1 MKIGEL
7 ARVSG
12 CSIQTIRYYEKEQLL
27 DSPRRSEGNFRLYD
41 QVTYDQLMFIKHCR
55 SLDITL
61 AEIRQLIDLKQTPNS
76 QCEDVNKVVYAH
88 ILHVGKRIE
97 ELQSLRKQLKTL
109 RRKCHSNQIV
119 KDCGIL
125 QDLSGKQTK

>member
-7 ARVSG
+7 ASVSG

-41 QVTYDQLMFIKHCR
+41 QAAHDQLLFIKHCR

-61 AEIRQLIDLKQTPNS
+61 AEIRQLIDLKQSPGS

-88 ILHVGKRIE
+88 ILQVDKRIE